1 MRSRS
6 TKKFK
11 KFILPLTFILGLA
24 SFPLGS
30 MLMGQ
35 VKKAHASAFSSPAK
49 PNKKIHHAAVSNT
62 KQKKLKTAQHK
73 SKNHKAKAHK
83 AKAHKGKPNKH
94 LAHQR

>member
-6 TKKFK
+6 SKKFK

-35 VKKAHASAFSSPAK
+35 VKKAHASAFSSHTK
-49 PNKKIHHAAVSNT
+49 PSKKSPHAAASHT

-83 AKAHKGKPNKH
+83 AKAHRGKPNKH
-94 LAHQR
+94 IAHQR